1 MILDLLIKDFKEE
14 GSESTL
20 SKRVIKMIVDII
32 IYGLFIA
39 LETYIFISLDR
50 KFETFSSNS
59 SYGFLVL
66 LLLLILVL
74 SIFGSLPLARKAL
87 YKTKDKLLL
96 ASRPVLKDEIIISK
110 YLYVYLNTVK
120 NIFIFSVPLFI
131 GFGVT
136 RGMMVPYYVFSLFYP
151 LLIGFFGT
159 GIAFILLV
167 PYQKGHE
174 FLKSHYILQIIASGI
189 LVTGICLLYNYVL
202 DLFLNLVMNTQLDQM
217 FNQGFISFI
226 DSLSRNAH
234 PISSLLNIFILN
246 DNILSSL
253 CIFAGITIVS
263 IVLAFV
269 ILNLTYSLYLD
280 NETKKSIKYHKQY
293 KVDKPLI
300 ALIKKEFILI
310 FRNTNFLFSYIALI
324 IMQPIFAT
332 TVISSLNSLLYVNL
346 GMFLTYFPELVNGL
360 NLTLI
365 LLFISVIASQTMELI
380 KNEGTG
386 FINMKTM
393 PISYSKQC
401 IIKIAIPCSVSVF
414 SLLVTLI
421 CLISLNQITLTV
433 FFIGLIIGMIF
444 TISLNIS
451 GLYGNINILKKSN
464 MDTKS
469 SSSSLMSLLLPLS
482 LAIIHFVMTFIRIP
496 SWSIYLIEIS
506 LCLILFLYLIIPF
519 KKRIIK
525 GFLDIGGSL
534 I

>member
-1 MILDLLIKDFKEE
+1 
-14 GSESTL
+14 
-20 SKRVIKMIVDII
+20 
-32 IYGLFIA
+32 
-39 LETYIFISLDR
+39 
-50 KFETFSSNS
+50 
-59 SYGFLVL
+59 
-66 LLLLILVL
+66 
-74 SIFGSLPLARKAL
+74 
-87 YKTKDKLLL
+87 
-96 ASRPVLKDEIIISK
+96 
-110 YLYVYLNTVK
+110 
-120 NIFIFSVPLFI
+120 
-131 GFGVT
+131 
-136 RGMMVPYYVFSLFYP
+136 
-151 LLIGFFGT
+151 
-159 GIAFILLV
+159 
-167 PYQKGHE
+167 
-174 FLKSHYILQIIASGI
+174 
-189 LVTGICLLYNYVL
+189 
-202 DLFLNLVMNTQLDQM
+202 
-217 FNQGFISFI
+217 
-226 DSLSRNAH
+226 
-234 PISSLLNIFILN
+234 
-246 DNILSSL
+246 
-253 CIFAGITIVS
+253 
-263 IVLAFV
+263 
-269 ILNLTYSLYLD
+269 
-280 NETKKSIKYHKQY
+280 
-293 KVDKPLI
+293 
-300 ALIKKEFILI
+300 
-310 FRNTNFLFSYIALI
+310 
-324 IMQPIFAT
+324 
-332 TVISSLNSLLYVNL
+332 
-346 GMFLTYFPELVNGL
+346 MFLTYFPELINGL

-401 IIKIAIPCSVSVF
+401 IIKIAIPSTVSVF

-433 FFIGLIIGMIF
+433 FFIGLIIGIIF